1 MRSPFSAPS
10 ASVISA
16 SSTSCSAVRT
26 TARRNSSSSLKRALT
41 SIVPDLPCLLVMVCI
56 LAKGSGDY
64 ASPAYHDHPPQQL
77 LQIGHGYRR
86 PVLIGASPH
95 GRGPE
100 RLQLLGYLRRWVRF
114 AIDSPLEESGFE
126 PSVPRKM
133 PAFWPASVSGSRRL
147 FRRGKIRKRRQMR
160 P

>member
-1 MRSPFSAPS
+1 MSARNSPTGSPVGPPCRPAARSPFSAPK

-26 TARRNSSSSLKRALT
+26 SARRNSSSSLRRALT

-77 LQIGHGYRR
+77 LQNFPDTTDHPPGVRLAHRFLGQY
-86 PVLIGASPH
+86 GAV
-95 GRGPE
+95 GF
-100 RLQLLGYLRRWVRF
+100 VV
-114 AIDSPLEESGFE
+114 ES
-126 PSVPRKM
+126 
-133 PAFWPASVSGSRRL
+133 
-147 FRRGKIRKRRQMR
+147 
-160 P
+160 

>member
-1 MRSPFSAPS
+1 
-10 ASVISA
+10 
-16 SSTSCSAVRT
+16 
-26 TARRNSSSSLKRALT
+26 
-41 SIVPDLPCLLVMVCI
+41 MVCI

-77 LQIGHGYRR
+77 LQNFPDTTLAKLIPQVRGYTGRIGHGYRR
-86 PVLIGASPH
+86 PLLIGASPH

-100 RLQLLGYLRRWVRF
+100 RLQLVGYLRRWVRF
-114 AIDSPLEESGFE
+114 AIGSPLEETGFE

-160 P
+160 PLKHRSRRGT